1 MKVLFSNQFPKFRN
15 FYLDNNMIA
24 KRIGIVGGGI
34 AGLASAIR
42 FAVAGNTVEVF
53 EQGDVVGG
61 KLNQLLGSGYRFDT
75 GPSLFT
81 LPNLVDELFELA
93 GKRREDYFNYHQLDL
108 VTRYFYPDGL
118 VLNAYSSAK
127 KFAKECSD
135 KVGEPSENIIN
146 YLESCRDLY
155 ESTANLF
162 LFSPFP
168 SKEAFK
174 RPEAKQ
180 LAAHPGKLRAFT
192 TMHRVNRKSFS
203 DKRLV
208 QLFDR
213 YATYNGS
220 NPYRAPGTLTMI
232 PHLEH
237 NIGAYFPAGGM
248 RQISDALERL
258 ALDLG
263 VTFHFCTPV
272 EKILVGRSGAYGL
285 VAGGKEVRFDVVVND
300 TDIFY
305 AYPKLLPNI
314 TLPWIYKRQQP
325 STSAMI
331 FYWGVKGVHPELD
344 LHNILFAEN
353 YRKEFGE
360 MERGRISCDPTV
372 YIFISSRMVNSD
384 APDGCE
390 NWFTMINVPPDTGQS
405 WPHLVE
411 ESRVNIQAKI
421 KTMLGIDLTGKIE
434 FERVVDPP
442 TIARN
447 TSSFGGALYG
457 ISSNGMMAA
466 FSRHPN
472 HRKSIPGLYFVGG
485 SVHPGGGIPLC
496 LASAKIVDKIVA
508 SE

>member
-1 MKVLFSNQFPKFRN
+1 MEG
-15 FYLDNNMIA
+15 
-24 KRIGIVGGGI
+24 KRIGIVGSGI
-34 AGLASAIR
+34 AGLAAAIR
-42 FAVAGNTVEVF
+42 FASAGHRVEVY
-53 EQGDVVGG
+53 EQASVAGG
-61 KLNQLLGSGYRFDT
+61 KLNQLQGCSYRFDT

-81 LPNLVDELFELA
+81 LPELVEELFVLA
-93 GKRREDYFNYHQLDL
+93 GKRREEYITFSKLDL
-108 VTRYFYPDGL
+108 VTRYFFPDGL
-118 VLNAYSSAK
+118 VLNAYASPE
-127 KFAKECSD
+127 KFADECHA
-135 KVGEPSENIIN
+135 KVGEARENIVS
-146 YLESCRDLY
+146 YLASCRDLY
-155 ESTANLF
+155 EATANLF

-168 SKEAFK
+168 SREAFQ
-174 RPEAKQ
+174 RPEAKR

-192 TMHRVNRKSFS
+192 TMHRVNRSSFD

-237 NIGAYFPAGGM
+237 NVGAYFPTGGM
-248 RQISDALERL
+248 RQISVALEAL
-258 ALDLG
+258 ARDLG
-263 VTFHFCTPV
+263 VTFHFNSPV
-272 EKILVGRSGAYGL
+272 EQILVGKEGAHGL
-285 VAGGKEVRFDVVVND
+285 VVDKRSIPFDVVIND

-305 AYPKLLPNI
+305 AYPTLLSTI
-314 TLPWIYKRQQP
+314 KLPWIYKRQQP

-331 FYWGVKGVHPELD
+331 FYWGVRGVHPQLD

-360 MERGRISCDPTV
+360 MERGRISVDPTV
-372 YIFISSRMVNSD
+372 YIFISSRMVKSD
-384 APDGCE
+384 APEGCE

-405 WPHLVE
+405 WPHLVKE
-411 ESRVNIQAKI
+411 CRVNILSKI
-421 KTMLGIDLTGKIE
+421 KAILGVDLTGKIE

-442 TIARN
+442 TIAKN

-496 LASAKIVDKIVA
+496 LASAKIV
-508 SE
+508 SRLSGEE